1 MNHLVEFHSAVVA
14 QLGTA
19 PDDIEPGRLHR
30 FSTNGKRGD
39 SSGWC
44 QFFED
49 GRAGVYGDFR
59 AGVSL
64 VWTATHREAMTPAE
78 RFDLAKMVD
87 QAKVKR
93 EADKVAR
100 WAAAADRLASTWGQ
114 SLPVAADGSGIDPVT
129 LYLRHRLALAPGE
142 PLAVPD
148 VLRVH
153 PGLPYYHH
161 DGAFIDTWPAIVAAM
176 QNPAGDLVALHRTWL
191 TADGRK
197 APVPGPVKKVS
208 PACGSLAGGCI
219 RLGWLAA
226 DAPAVLGIAEGIE
239 TALAA
244 RSASGLPTVAA
255 YSASSLEGWQW
266 PPELRCLV
274 IFADADSAGADA
286 AGKLRHRARASGLA
300 VLVKTPSTPG
310 LDWCDVWARR
320 GTAGNVEVQ
329 S

>member
-1 MNHLVEFHSAVVA
+1 MNHLMEFHSAVVA
-14 QLGTA
+14 QLSNA
-19 PDDIEPGRLHR
+19 PDHIEPGRLHR

-44 QFFED
+44 HFFDD

-64 VWTATHREAMTPAE
+64 VWTAARREAMTPAE
-78 RFDLAKMVD
+78 RFNLAKMID

-93 EADKVAR
+93 EADKVAGR
-100 WAAAADRLASTWGQ
+100 AAAADRLASTWDQ
-114 SLPVAADGSGIDPVT
+114 SLPVAADGTGVDPVT
-129 LYLRHRLALAPGE
+129 LYLRRRLALAPGE

-148 VLRVH
+148 VMRVH
-153 PGLPYYHH
+153 PGLSYYEG
-161 DGAFIDTWPAIVAAM
+161 GAFVGTWPAMVAAM

-219 RLGWLAA
+219 RLGWPAA

-244 RSASGLPTVAA
+244 GIASGLPTVAA

-266 PPELRCLV
+266 PPGLRCLV
-274 IFADADSAGADA
+274 IFADADSAGANA
-286 AGKLRHRARASGLA
+286 SEKLRQRARAAGLS
-300 VLVKTPSTPG
+300 VVVKTPSTPDD
-310 LDWCDVWARR
+310 DWCDVWAQR
-320 GTAGNVEVQ
+320 GTTGAVEVQ